1 MVHHEGGDDEE
12 VKEVEKGINAFIPL
26 QFFGEDSGAGSKESE
41 PRGMRRPLQP

>member
-12 VKEVEKGINAFIPL
+12 VKEVEKGIDAFIPL
-26 QFFGEDSGAGSKESE
+26 QFFGGDSGAGSKESE